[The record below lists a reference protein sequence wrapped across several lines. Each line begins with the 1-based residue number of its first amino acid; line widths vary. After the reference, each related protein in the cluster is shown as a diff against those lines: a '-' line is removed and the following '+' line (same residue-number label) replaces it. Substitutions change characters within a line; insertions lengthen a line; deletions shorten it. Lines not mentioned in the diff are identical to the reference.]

1 MAGTIGPE
9 LLLSCVGG
17 KIRYSGI
24 FFKAEIVMWIRA
36 ERSGLF
42 LKDILK
48 VKDLLSRFLS
58 FFLIGG
64 DQNVGISGIR
74 GSFF

>member
-1 MAGTIGPE
+1 
-9 LLLSCVGG
+9 
-17 KIRYSGI
+17 
-24 FFKAEIVMWIRA
+24 MWIRA